1 MDTQNFFH
9 QTNKYTFNFQNFW
22 TRSTFGRD
30 IYNGTITKEDVE
42 EDQSDLLFEI
52 LSFRKKVKPKNPEKK
67 TEKEDV
73 LKN

>member
-1 MDTQNFFH
+1 MNLIKLKKLKQ
-9 QTNKYTFNFQNFW
+9 QRIQNFW
-22 TRSTFGRD
+22 TRITFGRD

-42 EDQSDLLFEI
+42 EDQSDLLSEI
-52 LSFRKKVKPKNPEKK
+52 LSFRKKVKPENPEKK